1 MMTKKK
7 KKINHKILRIQKKKA
22 TDEKKKKT
30 GKSDWSVIIE
40 NQSPNQISII
50 M

>member
-1 MMTKKK
+1 MTKKKK
-7 KKINHKILRIQKKKA
+7 KKINHKILRIQKKA
-22 TDEKKKKT
+22 TDEENKKKT